1 MTCDNQNICG
11 GDSNNGGGAVVN
23 TSGEA
28 GGEGADRGVGDGGH
42 GGGGG
47 GIRSGSATMCAGGRV
62 GGGGGD
68 RPKLNNTCSK
78 CNVKLLKYR
87 PNLFCSICTTVKHYR
102 CQGLSKAEAQYIF
115 NSTANNWICKECIV
129 EVLPV
134 GACANART
142 AKRLTTPSYKAKCQC
157 CGGMSYNEKNTK
169 SCPWCLEICHI
180 RCVNNSLGCDKCCE
194 QMIPGF
200 RVNSYEITGDYHHK
214 NSAIFNP
221 YSNQHHTNILGDQIS
236 REQDNDSLW
245 NEISDSL
252 MNCEYKQ
259 PKNIKFPK
267 ENELNIFSLNIRS
280 LNKNLNAIQDNVSEY
295 QKYDILSFNETNCNT
310 DKLANGLDDLLIEGF
325 HPPTVQSPA
334 RSTDRGGGL
343 AIYVNKRVC
352 SADDIKTID
361 LNFESPPTDGEFL
374 FIKISSCKN
383 VKKTVIVGNV
393 YRSPSRKREKFNELF
408 DCVLQKLD
416 RHRDK
421 QILLVGDFNS
431 DLIQYECDTA
441 GQALVDT
448 TSNRGFIQV
457 ISRPT
462 RITDHSATLID
473 HIYTNKIENLVSAS
487 ILTIDLSDHLA
498 TYAIISLDG
507 DIKFNKMNQNNCD
520 GAGFRLHNAT
530 NDEKFSQLMK
540 DENWDI
546 PDGLDAQVQ
555 HEHFMDIY
563 IKHYNTAY
571 PLITKRERRK
581 NERLLPKQWILPWL
595 EDACAR
601 KNRLYHTYVKNPTVK
616 NKAKYNK
623 MRNFVNK
630 HTKIAKDKYHKNYF
644 EQYKENS
651 KKQWQMINSLLN
663 RKNKKSGPIKLQD
676 GEGTSISN
684 PNLVAEKFNDYFA
697 NIASN
702 LKSNNEENVQY
713 NRNEFQNFMPSPV
726 QNSMFTRPVDS
737 SEVYDI
743 IKNMKN
749 KATLD
754 TKVNPLKIA
763 NSDFKF
769 TNTLAKIIT
778 SSFQD
783 GIFPQPLKLARV
795 VPIFKSG
802 SKSDVSNYR
811 PISLL
816 DSFSKIYEKL
826 MHNRVV
832 EFMESNQSFH
842 ELQYGFR
849 SGRSCE
855 HALLAAQNQILHSLN
870 KQQISLLLLIDFSKA
885 FDMVEH
891 PILLKKLENYGIRG
905 TTLKWF
911 ESYLCDREQFVT
923 VNGVDS
929 AKSGIKYGVP
939 QGSILGPLLFVIYIN
954 DLPNICQLAK
964 FILYADD
971 ANIIIRGNSIQEI
984 EQQLSELI
992 PALTK
997 WVDKNGLK
1005 LNLKK
1010 TNYMVFSKQKINN
1023 MRDIFIS
1030 STKIERKSE
1039 CRFLGVI
1046 VDDKLCWAQHITAMK
1061 AKMSRYVG
1069 IMYRIKSL
1077 LPVKARLQI
1086 FHSFVQSHL
1095 NFCPLVWGFAAKSN
1109 IEALFTSQKKGLRAA
1124 IPGHINYMY
1133 RDGALPTHTK
1143 SFFDK
1148 FNILTVHGIVAINTL
1163 TFIHKVQNLPQTLP
1177 MSVRDTI
1184 PSDAP
1189 THGSDHEMCGEWL
1202 KTYGSNSFSKSV
1214 FFKGPL
1220 LSMDQKFVELITPA
1234 TKQSYKLYRNNAKKL
1249 LLKLQNQGDT
1259 DEWQADNF
1267 VLYNVAGLRKSNRT
1281 KPN

>member
-1 MTCDNQNICG
+1 MVCIKQY
-11 GDSNNGGGAVVN
+11 SNNVGSASGSEGSSGGGGA
-23 TSGEA
+23 GESIN
-28 GGEGADRGVGDGGH
+28 ESS
-42 GGGGG
+42 GGGGV
-47 GIRSGSATMCAGGRV
+47 RGSEWPNVKRYEIN
-62 GGGGGD
+62 
-68 RPKLNNTCSK
+68 RTCSN
-78 CNVKLLKYR
+78 CCAKLLKHR
-87 PNLFCSICTTVKHYR
+87 PNLFCSICNTTKHYR
-102 CQGLSKAEAQYIF
+102 CQGMSKTEAQH
-115 NSTANNWICKECIV
+115 TLNNTVNGWICKECIV
-129 EVLPV
+129 DILPV
-134 GACANART
+134 NACTNTRT
-142 AKRLTTPSYKAKCQC
+142 VKVSTIPSFRAKCQC
-157 CGGMSYNEKNTK
+157 CGGMSYNQKNTK
-169 SCPWCLEICHI
+169 NCPWCLELCHI

-200 RVNSYEITGDYHHK
+200 RVNCYEIIGEFYYK
-214 NSAIFNP
+214 SSAIFNP
-221 YSNQHHTNILGDQIS
+221 YSNQHHTNFIGDQIS
-236 REQDNDSLW
+236 REQENDSLW

-267 ENELNIFSLNIRS
+267 QNELNVFSLNIRS
-280 LNKNLNAIQDNVSEY
+280 LHKNLSAIQDNVSEY
-295 QKYDILSFNETNCNT
+295 QKYDILCFNETNCNT

-325 HPPTVQSPA
+325 HPPIVQSPV

-343 AIYVNKRVC
+343 ATYVNKRVC
-352 SADDIKTID
+352 SVDDIKTID

-374 FIKISSCKN
+374 FTKITSCKN
-383 VKKTVIVGNV
+383 INKTVIIGNV
-393 YRSPSRKREKFNELF
+393 YRSPSRKRENFNELL
-408 DCVLQKLD
+408 DSVLQKFD
-416 RHRDK
+416 RHKTK
-421 QILLVGDFNS
+421 QILLVGDMNS
-431 DLIQYECDTA
+431 DLIKFDNDTD
-441 GQALVDT
+441 GQALIDI

-498 TYAIISLDG
+498 TFATISLDG
-507 DIKFNKMNQNNCD
+507 DIRVNNIHQNNCD
-520 GAGFRLHNAT
+520 KAGFRLYNAA
-530 NDEKFSQLMK
+530 NDEKFRQLIN

-546 PDGLDAQVQ
+546 PDDLDAQGQ
-555 HEHFMDIY
+555 YDHFMDIY
-563 IKHYNTAY
+563 TKHYNTAY

-581 NERLLPKQWILPWL
+581 NERILPKPWILPWL
-595 EDACAR
+595 EDACDR
-601 KNRLYHTYVKNPTVK
+601 KNRLYHAYVKNPTIE
-616 NKAKYNK
+616 NKTKYSK
-623 MRNFVNK
+623 MRKFTSK
-630 HTKIAKDKYHKNYF
+630 HIKIAKDKYHNNYF

-663 RKNKKSGPIKLQD
+663 RKNKKSGFIKLQD
-676 GEGTSISN
+676 SDGTITN
-684 PNLVAEKFNDYFA
+684 TPNLVAEKFNDYFA
-697 NIASN
+697 NIAFN
-702 LKSNNEENVQY
+702 LKNKNSEAMQHNL
-713 NRNEFQNFMPSPV
+713 NEFRNSMSNPV
-726 QNSMFTRPVDS
+726 QNSMYMRPVDS
-737 SEVYDI
+737 GEVHEI

-769 TNTLAKIIT
+769 TNTLARIIT

-783 GIFPQPLKLARV
+783 GIFPQQLKLARV

-855 HALLAAQNQILHSLN
+855 HALLTAQNHILHSLN
-870 KQQISLLLLIDFSKA
+870 KQQVSLLLLIDFSKA

-911 ESYLCDREQFVT
+911 ESYLCNREQFVT

-929 AKSGIKYGVP
+929 TKRDINFGVP

-971 ANIIIRGNSIQEI
+971 ANIIIRGQSMHEI
-984 EQQLSELI
+984 ELQLSELI

-997 WVDKNGLK
+997 WVGNNGLK

-1010 TNYMVFSKQKINN
+1010 TNYMIFSKRKIDTMGDIIINN
-1023 MRDIFIS
+1023 
-1030 STKIERKSE
+1030 TKIERKSE
-1039 CRFLGVI
+1039 SRFLGVI
-1046 VDDKLCWAQHITAMK
+1046 VDDKLCWAQHIKAMK
-1061 AKMSRYVG
+1061 TKMSRYVG
-1069 IMYRIKSL
+1069 IMYRIRSL
-1077 LPVKARLQI
+1077 LPIKARLQI

-1095 NFCPLVWGFAAKSN
+1095 NFCPLVWGFAAKN
-1109 IEALFTSQKKGLRAA
+1109 HIESLFSSQKKGLRAA
-1124 IPGHINYMY
+1124 MPGYVNHFYK
-1133 RDGALPTHTK
+1133 DGVLPTHTK

-1148 FNILTVHGIVAINTL
+1148 FNILTIHGIIVTSTL
-1163 TFIHKVQNLPQTLP
+1163 TFMHKVNNFPQSLPI
-1177 MSVRDTI
+1177 SVRDTI

-1189 THGSDHEMCGEWL
+1189 TYGADHETCEEWL
-1202 KTYGSNSFSKSV
+1202 KTYGNNCFSKSV
-1214 FFKGPL
+1214 FFKGPM
-1220 LSMDQKFVELITPA
+1220 LSIDQKFVELMTPIT
-1234 TKQSYKLYRNNAKKL
+1234 KHSYKTYRNKAKKL
-1249 LLKLQNQGDT
+1249 LLKLQNQGDI
-1259 DEWQADNF
+1259 DDWQADNF
-1267 VLYNVAGLRKSNRT
+1267 ILYNVSGLRKSNRT
-1281 KPN
+1281 KLAQ